1 MAEDG
6 IIQPPEDIATKTIVE
21 KTASFLSRNKV
32 DKSEIMPSDV
42 RYNFLRSKTDPS
54 HAYYSYML
62 SKYSDAHSQG
72 GGGAVESIGGAA
84 VNIEPDDHTKDLTII
99 NTPAQVPA
107 ITLAARV
114 AYLVSTQ
121 GVDFEMQLR
130 DSQVNDT
137 RFNFLR
143 DASHVCHAYY
153 QRSLAYLSFGNKS
166 QLKARAQP
174 PPVFNTPNTQILS
187 LPNFLQ
193 FRLPQRMTLK
203 QLDTIKVTAQF
214 SLWYGH
220 YFVWALKGNV
230 TQLEFLSPKHSW
242 HPFYNEFQRAYE
254 ILFKPPKDTKEQ
266 LYKSAEY
273 TDAIQKGFLQRIQ
286 LDDPIKERKWLEQGE
301 RAMIDWHDATSK
313 PFAMKEVQ
321 ELLPP
326 QGPDPKRQ
334 KLEVSLLVP
343 ETQFLAQHQVMLSTH
358 SYDVFFLHSS
368 SRVCIQLIVLHI
380 SQGLSSLTVSF
391 PNRQAVVIKVSSLS
405 ANVASLKQIIAE
417 VIQIPADKHKLSG
430 KSGVLKDDNMTL
442 AHYNVRDGDILTLS
456 L

>member
-21 KTASFLSRNKV
+21 KTASFLSRNKM
-32 DKSEIMPSDV
+32 DKSEIMPSDEV
-42 RYNFLRSKTDPS
+42 D
-54 HAYYSYML
+54 
-62 SKYSDAHSQG
+62 
-72 GGGAVESIGGAA
+72 
-84 VNIEPDDHTKDLTII
+84 IEPDDHTKDLTII

-121 GVDFEMQLR
+121 GLDLEMQLR

-137 RFNFLR
+137 R
-143 DASHVCHAYY
+143 
-153 QRSLAYLSFGNKS
+153 
-166 QLKARAQP
+166 
-174 PPVFNTPNTQILS
+174 
-187 LPNFLQ
+187 
-193 FRLPQRMTLK
+193 LPQGMTLK
-203 QLDTIKVTAQF
+203 QLDTIK
-214 SLWYGH
+214 GH
-220 YFVWALKGNV
+220 SSIFPV
-230 TQLEFLSPKHSW
+230 
-242 HPFYNEFQRAYE
+242 FQRAYE
-254 ILFKPPKDTKEQ
+254 RLFKPPKDTKEQ

-343 ETQFLAQHQVMLSTH
+343 ETQFLAQHQ
-358 SYDVFFLHSS
+358 
-368 SRVCIQLIVLHI
+368 
-380 SQGLSSLTVSF
+380 GLSSLTVSF